1 MTDWLLDMILEAL
14 LLWMLVAAQLCKK
27 DGTIIII
34 IILKIL
40 HEFLSNGCEANAG
53 KTFQLV
59 T

>member
-1 MTDWLLDMILEAL
+1 
-14 LLWMLVAAQLCKK
+14 MLVAAQLCKK
-27 DGTIIII
+27 DGTIITI

-40 HEFLSNGCEANAG
+40 NEFLSNGGEANAG

>member
-34 IILKIL
+34 IILNIL
-40 HEFLSNGCEANAG
+40 HEQKTNIAQSLYDMSRAG
-53 KTFQLV
+53 
-59 T
+59 